1 YLCGSLLGNL
11 SHTHGN
17 FCTANSYSSK
27 VTVAAR
33 AMKDLLA
40 SPGAGRRH
48 EEWTES
54 PVPPG
59 WQPKIWQPGR
69 APAWQASFEES
80 AGRGE
85 LWCKTHRSPV
95 ASVDSEEEIDR
106 FLCGLQMEAASFEAL
121 SGSHR
126 VLGQS
131 ASDTGS
137 EPWTTSRWPF
147 GAPSPEVPEAEPLLP
162 CSKCGRSFWAR
173 RLEVH
178 EPVCK
183 AVPRQAKR
191 GVFESRRQRLRD
203 LPVAQAIPAVNGAP
217 DKAAVTPK
225 QQKGKTDDVVT
236 PVKLK
241 AGKATKVSPSP
252 EVGGRLRGRKVLD
265 TPPKSHRSQKPE
277 RVDESFQHTPSPRPV
292 KLAEARWQPEP
303 PELSLLA
310 SERGGPISNE
320 SQETL
325 EARSGNASLEMAN
338 SIAFEAACA
347 DSPSDRDVEELDSL
361 SPLRIGPILDDE
373 AAQSDFVALDDNIRD
388 DQALEEMSAEKL
400 FNRWIRCETGEPD
413 EYSGRN
419 EESVTEPLPARLALV
434 SEAAALC
441 AEVDAL
447 LGQGGPDTGPEVAGA
462 EAGEATKASL
472 SAMTNFEL
480 NAGKP
485 QVPEFPCWKPYDP
498 SKYCEAQPDVKEA
511 SDLQG
516 WLRRCAEQIEL
527 RRQELESWQTQS
539 SLFT

>member
-1 YLCGSLLGNL
+1 
-11 SHTHGN
+11 
-17 FCTANSYSSK
+17 
-27 VTVAAR
+27 
-33 AMKDLLA
+33 MKDLLA

-54 PVPPG
+54 PLPPG

-178 EPVCK
+178 EPGCK

-203 LPVAQAIPAVNGAP
+203 LPVAQAISAVNGAP

-265 TPPKSHRSQKPE
+265 TPPK
-277 RVDESFQHTPSPRPV
+277 HTPSPRPV
-292 KLAEARWQPEP
+292 KLAEARWQPET

-325 EARSGNASLEMAN
+325 AARSGNASLEMAN

-373 AAQSDFVALDDNIRD
+373 AAQSDFAALDDNIRD
-388 DQALEEMSAEKL
+388 DQTRLPLRALTTFERKGVLCDAWRGSAES
-400 FNRWIRCETGEPD
+400 FTRRISPQ
-413 EYSGRN
+413 
-419 EESVTEPLPARLALV
+419 
-434 SEAAALC
+434 
-441 AEVDAL
+441 L
-447 LGQGGPDTGPEVAGA
+447 LS
-462 EAGEATKASL
+462 ASL
-472 SAMTNFEL
+472 LPFY
-480 NAGKP
+480 AGRRMDRD
-485 QVPEFPCWKPYDP
+485 F
-498 SKYCEAQPDVKEA
+498 SIA
-511 SDLQG
+511 SLQRKLSLG
-516 WLRRCAEQIEL
+516 CAKADGL
-527 RRQELESWQTQS
+527 LTF
-539 SLFT
+539 LT